1 MELQKDIEKY
11 SKPKPLQISCTMQ
24 LLCPPKDS
32 TNHENRDR
40 DYQVDEN
47 DPDARLCE
55 VKLKINV
62 MKSINITK
70 MEEKNLC
77 SGFSYDEHPVLLPH
91 STNCSLVSF
100 LAEKNQMN
108 CKKSIV
114 TVSHFLLYYQCSNIF
129 YKFRERERERERE

>member
-1 MELQKDIEKY
+1 MELQKDIKKY
-11 SKPKPLQISCTMQ
+11 SESKPLQVSCTMQ

-32 TNHENRDR
+32 TNHENRNR
-40 DYQVDEN
+40 GYQVHEN
-47 DPDARLCE
+47 DPDARTLCE

-62 MKSINITK
+62 IRSISTTK

-77 SGFSYDEHPVLLPH
+77 SDFPYDEHLILLPH

-100 LAEKNQMN
+100 FAEKNQMN

-114 TVSHFLLYYQCSNIF
+114 TVSFLIILSLLISFINLF
-129 YKFRERERERERE
+129 LSF